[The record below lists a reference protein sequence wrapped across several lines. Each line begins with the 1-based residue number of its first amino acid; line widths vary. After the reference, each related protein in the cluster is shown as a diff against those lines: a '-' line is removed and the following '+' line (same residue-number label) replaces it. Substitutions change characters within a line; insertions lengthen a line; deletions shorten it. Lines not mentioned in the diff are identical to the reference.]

1 MAEVKDPTALLV
13 MAVRDLYDGESA
25 LAGRLA
31 SIRENASDPD
41 FAAFIA
47 ADAERST
54 RQRGQLAAIARSLGE
69 APGGQANI
77 WLRAILDDAD
87 NDAATITAGPLRDI
101 ALTGALRKAKQSER
115 VSYETALALADLL
128 GLDEA
133 AATLTTIRDE
143 EQAAD
148 EALADILQR
157 LCADQSRS

>member
-1 MAEVKDPTALLV
+1 MAEVEDPTALLI

-31 SIRENASDPD
+31 SVRANATDQG
-41 FAAFIA
+41 FAAFIV

-54 RQRGQLAAIARSLGE
+54 RQREQLAAIARSLGE

-87 NDAATITAGPLRDI
+87 NDAATIAAGPLRDI
-101 ALTGALRKAKQSER
+101 AMTGALRKAKQSER
-115 VSYETALALADLL
+115 VSYETAIALAEPL
-128 GLDEA
+128 GLDDA
-133 AATLTTIRDE
+133 AATLTAIRDE

-148 EALADILQR
+148 EALAEILQR
-157 LCADQSRS
+157 LCAGQSRS

>member
-54 RQRGQLAAIARSLGE
+54 RQREQLATIARSLGE

-77 WLRAILDDAD
+77 WLRAILDDAR
-87 NDAATITAGPLRDI
+87 PRRPRRLRIDRRTR
-101 ALTGALRKAKQSER
+101 AQG
-115 VSYETALALADLL
+115 
-128 GLDEA
+128 
-133 AATLTTIRDE
+133 
-143 EQAAD
+143 
-148 EALADILQR
+148 
-157 LCADQSRS
+157 